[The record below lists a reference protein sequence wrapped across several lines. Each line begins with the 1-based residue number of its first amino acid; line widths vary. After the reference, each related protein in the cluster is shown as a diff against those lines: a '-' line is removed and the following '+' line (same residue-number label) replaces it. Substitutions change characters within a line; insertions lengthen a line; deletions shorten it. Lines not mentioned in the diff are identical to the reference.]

1 MVIVGSVIYPHGT
14 MIFDG
19 NPNVTDSTPTAE
31 RIKTMSDT
39 QKQDCG
45 VLFTSCSKAAEIA
58 KKTSPDVIF
67 LNTPHGICLRDAV
80 GVYLNSTAKG
90 NAEWNKSWSEFE
102 VNIKLDALLADKFI
116 EHLLSNGI
124 TAEGITA
131 FTKCEI
137 PLRWGEVIPM
147 WFLQDLMSAGG
158 KEVKVVIFTYP
169 VNKVRGPTL
178 LPCMANIGRSIATF
192 LRGLG
197 ERVLYVVS
205 GDLAHNHRTDCQN
218 ELYLPDPRWT
228 LATSPMALQFDVS
241 VENWIKGV
249 PFSPE
254 EEKREPIDKSTK
266 ECTVKWDA
274 AATKDAEQW
283 LSKAISLQSS
293 AYSCGI
299 FGFGV
304 LHGLLLAEIEQGTRF
319 TSHFLCRLAPTYY
332 GMMVA
337 AFVKH
342 FDL

>member
-45 VLFTSCSKAAEIA
+45 VLFTSCSKAAEIV
-58 KKTSPDVIF
+58 KQTSPDVIF
-67 LNTPHGICLRDAV
+67 FNTTHGICLRDAV

-90 NAEWNKSWSEFE
+90 NAQWKRRWNEFE
-102 VNIKLDALLADKFI
+102 VDIKLDADLASKLV
-116 EHLLSNGI
+116 EHLQSNGI
-124 TAEGITA
+124 AAEGITVIKGT
-131 FTKCEI
+131 FDM
-137 PLRWGEVIPM
+137 PLQWGEVIPM
-147 WFLQDLMSAGG
+147 WFLQDLMSAGE
-158 KEVKVVIFTYP
+158 KEVKVVIFTNP
-169 VNKVRGPTL
+169 VNKVKGPTP
-178 LPCMANIGRSIATF
+178 LPSAANIGRSIATF
-192 LRGLG
+192 LRQLDQ
-197 ERVLYVVS
+197 RVLYVTS
-205 GDLAHNHRTDCQN
+205 GDLAHNHKTDCQN

-228 LATSPMALQFDVS
+228 FATSSVALHFDVS

-254 EEKREPIDKSTK
+254 EEKREPIKKSTK
-266 ECTVKWDA
+266 EYTIQWDA
-274 AATKDAEQW
+274 AITQDAEQW
-283 LSKAISLQSS
+283 LSKAIALRSFV
-293 AYSCGI
+293 YSCGI

-304 LHGLLLAEIEQGTRF
+304 LHGLLLAEIEQGARF

-337 AFVKH
+337 ALVS
-342 FDL
+342 DL